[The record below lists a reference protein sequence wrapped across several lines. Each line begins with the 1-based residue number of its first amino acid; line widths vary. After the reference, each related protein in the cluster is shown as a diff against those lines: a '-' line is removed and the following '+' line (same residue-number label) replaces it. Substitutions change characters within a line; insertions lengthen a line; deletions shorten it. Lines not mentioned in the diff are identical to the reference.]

1 MNVPLR
7 PDRASRSG
15 SSPAE
20 RFPSAFDA
28 DLYERIFP
36 AGIERD
42 FWHKARC
49 AIVERALRTHG
60 LAGGRVL
67 DVGCGRGIMLAHLRR
82 AGIDARGCEPS
93 PLAPVP
99 PELTPFVARETALEQ
114 LDPRECAGVE
124 AALLLDVIEHL
135 PDPVRLLTSVRQHL
149 PGLRGLLV
157 TVPARMSLWTAYDA
171 RLGHYRRYNRALLAR
186 HLEEAGFE
194 PLECGYFFHG
204 LYPALRLL
212 GIVHHSR
219 SERFY
224 APRGAWLPFHAL
236 VARWFI
242 AEQRLF
248 PGRVPG
254 SSLLAVARPRH
265 E

>member
-1 MNVPLR
+1 MNVPV
-7 PDRASRSG
+7 P
-15 SSPAE
+15 PADPVAPEE

-49 AIVERALRTHG
+49 AIVEGALRRHG

-82 AGIDARGCEPS
+82 AGIDAIGCEPS

-99 PELTPFVARETALEQ
+99 PELAPFVARETALEQ
-114 LDPRECAGVE
+114 LDPGESASVQ

-135 PDPVRLLTSVRQHL
+135 PDPVAMLASVRERL
-149 PGLRGLLV
+149 PALRGLVL

-171 RLGHYRRYNRALLAR
+171 RLGHYRRYRRSLLLEQLEAAGLEAL
-186 HLEEAGFE
+186 EV
-194 PLECGYFFHG
+194 GYFFHG

-212 GIVHHSR
+212 GILRHSR
-219 SERFY
+219 SERFR
-224 APRGAWLPFHAL
+224 APRGAWLPFHAA
-236 VARWFI
+236 VARYF
-242 AEQRLF
+242 RLEERLC
-248 PGRVPG
+248 PGWVPG
-254 SSLLAVARPRH
+254 SSLLAVARPR
-265 E
+265 